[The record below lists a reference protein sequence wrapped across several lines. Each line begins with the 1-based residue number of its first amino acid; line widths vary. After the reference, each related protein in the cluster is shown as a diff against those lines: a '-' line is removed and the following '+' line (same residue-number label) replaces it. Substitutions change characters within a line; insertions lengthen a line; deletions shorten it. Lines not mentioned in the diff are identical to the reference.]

1 MAKIG
6 SGEGEK
12 WKSEDAEKSL
22 FEKKRNQGA
31 ARELLGRWGLII

>member
-22 FEKKRNQGA
+22 FEKSEI
-31 ARELLGRWGLII
+31 RELPGSS